1 MMPSFLPAA
10 SPRLR
15 AVLACGLVAALTGL
29 SGCGGDTAPFSP
41 LSLTIAH
48 INDHHSTLEPF
59 PDQQLTIDG
68 VATRMELGGMARMA
82 QAFKGYAG
90 RDNVLKLH
98 AGDAIT
104 GTSYFTFFKGE
115 ADARMMNEICFDAMA
130 LGNHE
135 FDEGDAGLKTFL
147 DYLRAGSCG
156 TAVLSANVV
165 PAPGTPLAAG
175 GATPYVR
182 PFIVRRVRGIDVA
195 IVGVTVRQKTVD
207 SSRPL
212 STTRFDDE
220 VDAVQRTID
229 GLVAQ
234 GIRHIVVL
242 SHQGYAAD
250 RAMAARLTEVDAIIG
265 GDSHSLLGDFASL
278 GRTAE
283 GAYPTLATNR
293 GGSTVCI
300 GQAWEYAK
308 AIGEMNIQFDGRGN
322 VASCAGRAS
331 LLVGGTFKR
340 AGTGGSFVAVDEP
353 TRQAIVASLSA
364 NPAVRVLDA
373 DSAAAATLSSF
384 ASQVAAK
391 RAQIVGTVAQ
401 PLCLARVPGEA
412 TNRSATTPGC
422 ENANLVA
429 RGSDVSQVV
438 AEAFLAGSRRADIAI
453 QNAGGVRI
461 PLPARAISF
470 DDAIQVLPFS
480 NVLVELTMTGEQIR
494 NMLEDAL
501 ANHLDRGGST
511 GSHPYAAGLRWDLDM
526 SRPRGARVTALEQR
540 NRATGVWAPLDPARS
555 YVVVTNDFI
564 ASGQDGYTTF
574 GQIWTMGAYVNTY
587 LLYSQTFIDY
597 LSARGTVGRPARAE
611 YSHKS
616 VVTAAGV
623 RLVD

>member
-1 MMPSFLPAA
+1 MSLHLLPIA
-10 SPRLR
+10 RRVR
-15 AVLACGLVAALTGL
+15 AILLGGLVVASVGL
-29 SGCGGDTAPFSP
+29 AGCGGDTAPFAP

-48 INDHHSTLEPF
+48 INDHHSNLDPF
-59 PDQQLTIDG
+59 ADQQFTVDG
-68 VATRMELGGMARMA
+68 VATRMELGGMARVA
-82 QAFKGYAG
+82 RAFKAYAG
-90 RDNVLKLH
+90 RDDVLKLH

-135 FDEGDAGLKTFL
+135 FDEADAGLKTFL
-147 DYLRAGSCG
+147 DNLRTGNCG

-165 PAPGTPLAAG
+165 PAPGTPLAGG

-182 PFIVRRVRGIDVA
+182 PFVLKRIRGIDVA
-195 IVGVTVRQKTVD
+195 IIGVTVRQKTVE

-212 STTRFDDE
+212 ASTRFDDE
-220 VDAVQRTID
+220 VESVQRTID

-234 GIRHIVVL
+234 GVRHIVVL

-265 GDSHSLLGDFASL
+265 GDSHSLLGNFTSL
-278 GRTAE
+278 GSTSE

-293 GGSTVCI
+293 SGSTVCI

-308 AIGEMNIQFDGRGN
+308 AMGEMTVQFDGRGN
-322 VASCAGRAS
+322 VASCGGRAS

-340 AGTGGSFVAVDEP
+340 AAAGGAFVAVDEP

-364 NPAVRVLDA
+364 NPAVRLLDP
-373 DSAAAATLSSF
+373 DPAAVATLAGFS
-384 ASQVAAK
+384 SQVAAK
-391 RAQIVGTVAQ
+391 RAQIVGTVSQ
-401 PLCLARVPGEA
+401 SLCLARVPGEA

-422 ENANLVA
+422 ETANLVA

-438 AEAFLAGSRRADIAI
+438 AEAFLAASRRADLSI

-494 NMLEDAL
+494 NVLEDAL
-501 ANHLDRGGST
+501 ANHLDRGGSS

-526 SRPRGARVTALEQR
+526 SRPRGSRVSALEQR
-540 NRATGVWAPLDPARS
+540 NRATGVWTPLDPARS

-564 ASGQDGYTTF
+564 ASGQDGYSTF
-574 GQIWTMGAYVNTY
+574 GQIWNTGAYVNTY

-597 LSARGTVGRPARAE
+597 LTARGTVGRPARAD
-611 YSHKS
+611 YAHKS
-616 VVTAAGV
+616 VVTTTGV
-623 RLVD
+623 RLGE